1 MSITASDIAKLR
13 EQTGAGIMDVKKAL
27 EEASGD
33 FDKATEI
40 LRKSGAAKAQKKA
53 AREAREGIVVS
64 YIHGSLGKVGV
75 LLELNCETDF
85 VAKNEEFKAMA
96 NEIAMQIAAMNPTYI
111 KEEDVPAEVIEKER
125 SIYAEQDEIKGKPED
140 IAAKIIDGKLVKF
153 YEEVVLLNQSYI
165 KDGSKTIKSI
175 LEEGVQKFGENIQ
188 VGKFARFSIE
198 QGATYC

>member
-1 MSITASDIAKLR
+1 MSISASDIAKLR

-27 EEASGD
+27 EEANGD

-40 LRKSGAAKAQKKA
+40 LRKAGSAKALKKA
-53 AREAREGIVVS
+53 DREAREGVIVS
-64 YIHGSLGKVGV
+64 YIHGALGKVGV
-75 LLELNCETDF
+75 MVELNCETDF

-111 KEEDVPAEVIEKER
+111 KEEDVPAEVVEKER
-125 SIYAEQDEIKGKPED
+125 SIYAQQDELKGKSEE
-140 IAAKIIDGKLVKF
+140 IATKIIDGKIAKF
-153 YEEVVLLNQSYI
+153 YEETVLLNQSYI
-165 KDGSKTIKSI
+165 KDGSKTIKSL

-188 VGKFARFSIE
+188 VGRFARFSIE

>member
-1 MSITASDIAKLR
+1 MSISASDIAKLR

-27 EEASGD
+27 EEANGD

-40 LRKSGAAKAQKKA
+40 LRKAGAAKAQKKA
-53 AREAREGIVVS
+53 DREAREGIVVS

-140 IAAKIIDGKLVKF
+140 IAAKIIDGKLAKF
-153 YEEVVLLNQSYI
+153 YEEVVLLNQPHI
-165 KDGSKTIKSI
+165 KDGSKTIKDIIES
-175 LEEGVQKFGENIQ
+175 GVQKFGENIQ